1 VLALLASQFKAVRG
15 GRSSRKFGHLLDW
28 RFASWQG
35 GIGGFEL
42 NTWFFVFVAALLFRF
57 LSLCLTIA
65 FRRC

>member
-1 VLALLASQFKAVRG
+1 VNSFKIGLLG
-15 GRSSRKFGHLLDW
+15 SRKAWKSSNVLDW
-28 RFASWQG
+28 GFASWQG